1 MAKSSKR
8 EDGRYQ
14 RQILIERY
22 SDKHGDEKRI
32 VKTVYGKTLKELDE
46 KEKIVR
52 EQIKHGIINS
62 ETKMKEWA
70 LKWLAEYKKDN
81 AQGSI
86 DNYRLIIEKHI
97 IPAIG
102 SYALKDIKPLHVQA
116 IINNN
121 WVHPRNCE
129 YIRLTLRQIFNAAI
143 ENDLI
148 IDSPARF
155 TRIPT
160 QNRVEKTVL
169 SKKEIDTIKKS
180 SLDLRQRAFVY
191 ILLFTGV
198 RRGECLALSS
208 KDFHLG
214 TLIVNKAVDAYG
226 TIKLTKTPAGMR
238 ILPIKQD
245 LQDIINALPNGL
257 LFPSAQGVPMNK
269 NAYRSF
275 WDGIVGV
282 LGFKVNAHKFR
293 HTYCTAL
300 HDAGID
306 VKVAQVLMGHTG
318 LEMTLGVYTHADK
331 QKIIED
337 SKLLNLY

>member
-1 MAKSSKR
+1 
-8 EDGRYQ
+8 
-14 RQILIERY
+14 
-22 SDKHGDEKRI
+22 
-32 VKTVYGKTLKELDE
+32 
-46 KEKIVR
+46 
-52 EQIKHGIINS
+52 
-62 ETKMKEWA
+62 
-70 LKWLAEYKKDN
+70 
-81 AQGSI
+81 
-86 DNYRLIIEKHI
+86 
-97 IPAIG
+97 
-102 SYALKDIKPLHVQA
+102 
-116 IINNN
+116 
-121 WVHPRNCE
+121 
-129 YIRLTLRQIFNAAI
+129 
-143 ENDLI
+143 
-148 IDSPARF
+148 
-155 TRIPT
+155 
-160 QNRVEKTVL
+160 
-169 SKKEIDTIKKS
+169 
-180 SLDLRQRAFVY
+180 
-191 ILLFTGV
+191 
-198 RRGECLALSS
+198 
-208 KDFHLG
+208 
-214 TLIVNKAVDAYG
+214 
-226 TIKLTKTPAGMR
+226 MR